1 LNASAGEEL
10 SSLILILAD
19 STDPWATLV
28 HRGAQRVGKEVLWV
42 EPLQLL
48 DKILLNW
55 PLAGETAS
63 PSGFLEIDGLRICL
77 EDLTGIFA
85 QLPFPLRV
93 DLEGL
98 SDADAEYVTKEATA
112 AWLAFLNA
120 MPCSVIN
127 RPVPGGRPTLLSGSP
142 LLAPLAQAHGF
153 LLPSARYTS
162 SQDDALQQFMAW
174 GESAYLR
181 PLGSVEP
188 GQFLHSHDGAA
199 QIRRVMEQQAVSLQ
213 AVPSGQQ
220 ATVYV
225 AGERAVAT
233 VLRPGETGSQPV
245 EVLSA
250 HAARCCGLVRALGL
264 TFAECQIVIDLSG
277 GIWCLDISGTPNFWR
292 CPQDVQQQIMEQLL
306 EHLSE
311 RRSLSH
317 YDSSRGTDGRSSAC
331 ERVRPACSP
340 ER

>member
-1 LNASAGEEL
+1 M
-10 SSLILILAD
+10 ILILAD

-28 HRGAQRVGKEVLWV
+28 HRDARRTGGDVFWV
-42 EPLQLL
+42 EPVQLL
-48 DKILLNW
+48 DKLLLHW
-55 PLAGETAS
+55 PVVTGGAIVPGS
-63 PSGFLEIDGLRICL
+63 LEIDGQIVPL
-77 EDLTGIFA
+77 DHLTGIFA
-85 QLPFPLRV
+85 RLPFPLRL

-120 MPCSVIN
+120 MPCVVVN

-142 LLAPLAQAHGF
+142 LLAKLAQEHGF
-153 LLPSARYTS
+153 LLPASRCTS
-162 SQDDALQQFMAW
+162 SQADALQQFMTW
-174 GESAYLR
+174 GESAYLK
-181 PLGSVEP
+181 PLGSTEP
-188 GQFLHSHDGAA
+188 GQFLPSQDGVE

-225 AGERAVAT
+225 AGEQVVAT
-233 VLRPGETGSQPV
+233 VLRPGEAVSQPM

-250 HAARCCGLVRALGL
+250 HAAQCLGLVRALGL
-264 TFAECQIVIDLSG
+264 TFAECQIVITSDG
-277 GIWCLDISGTPNFWR
+277 GVYCLDISSAPNFWR
-292 CPQDVQQQIMEQLL
+292 CPQNAQQQIVEHLL

-311 RRSLSH
+311 LRSLSH
-317 YDSSRGTDGRSSAC
+317 HDSTHGADGRSRAC
-331 ERVRPACSP
+331 ERLRPTRSP